1 MSKTWEK
8 LDAPNRVIA
17 VHVDFSNHAEFS
29 KLAGLVYVGDVRYE
43 PIGTAG
49 TDGRDVVYD
58 PDFVMQQSRKQLRY
72 LVAHEA
78 MHKALQHCTTYTAV
92 NEKYP
97 ELCNIAMDYVVNG
110 IIEEM
115 DPNFTFVERI
125 IEPPPLVDK
134 KYQGW
139 SFIEVLQDL
148 LKNAKVINVQMQG
161 EGEGQGE
168 GQGDGDGRG
177 SPKPLDKHTMRQ
189 LDPQSAEGKELA
201 RQIDDA
207 VRQGKL
213 LAQKIAGKGSLNSAL
228 DRATQKRDTNW
239 REHLRDWIT
248 SLCEG
253 DDYSRFAPPNKR
265 LAPQGVLMPSHFSE
279 ATGELIVACD
289 TSGSMGGIYPTVFG
303 EIARIAENVN
313 PDAVRIIWWDSAVCG
328 EQLFKPHEFARI
340 GSLLKPVGGG
350 GTTPECVVQYIR
362 EKRYQPKG
370 VVWLTDGYLDG
381 SNAVVDT
388 PALWGVVDNDHFKPP
403 QGKAVHIY
411 SN

>member
-1 MSKTWEK
+1 MSKTWDK

-29 KLAGLVYVGDVRYE
+29 KLAGVVYVGDVRYE

-49 TDGRDVVYD
+49 TDGRDVIYD
-58 PDFVMQQSRKQLRY
+58 PDFLMTLNRKQLRY
-72 LVAHEA
+72 LVAHESL
-78 MHKALQHCTTYTAV
+78 HKVLQHCTNYMALS
-92 NEKYP
+92 EKYP
-97 ELCNIAMDYVVNG
+97 DLTNIAMDYVVNA

-115 DPNFTFVERI
+115 DPNFTFVERPT
-125 IEPPPLVDK
+125 EPAPLIDP

-139 SFIEVLQDL
+139 SFVEVLQDL
-148 LKNAKVINVQMQG
+148 LKHAKQQPQGGQGQGQGQGSG
-161 EGEGQGE
+161 EGG
-168 GQGDGDGRG
+168 G
-177 SPKPLDKHTMRQ
+177 SSSLQPLDKHTMRK
-189 LDPQSAEGKELA
+189 LDPQSAEAKQLA

-207 VRQGKL
+207 VRQGKIL
-213 LAQKIAGKGSLNSAL
+213 SNKIAGKGSVGSAL

-279 ATGELIVACD
+279 ATGELIIACD

-303 EIARIAENVN
+303 EIARIAENVR
-313 PDAVRIIWWDSAVCG
+313 PDAVRIVWWDSAVCG
-328 EQLFKPHEFARI
+328 EQVFKPHEYNNI

-350 GTTPECVVQYIR
+350 GTTPECVVQYVR
-362 EKRYQPKG
+362 DKKYQPKG
-370 VVWLTDGYLDG
+370 VIWLTDGYLDG
-381 SNAVVDT
+381 SNAVMEV